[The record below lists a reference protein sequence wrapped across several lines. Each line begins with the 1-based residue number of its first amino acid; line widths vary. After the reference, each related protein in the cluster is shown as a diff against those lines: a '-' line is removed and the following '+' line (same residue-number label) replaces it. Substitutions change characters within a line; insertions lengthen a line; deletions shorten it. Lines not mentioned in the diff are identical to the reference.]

1 MREHARRVAKCH
13 SEVILH
19 GSPDRDS
26 ALAAL
31 EASSGLDLSDWCEL
45 GDGELESLFAA
56 AARLFGTAP
65 LPALGNR
72 AADEVARGLLL
83 QLQVARANGNGL
95 ALVEE
100 RFRCADTR
108 ERQAILRALP
118 WLDDPRRF
126 VRLAVHACRT
136 NVTPVFEAIACDNP
150 YAADHF
156 SDDAFH
162 QMVLKAMFVGLPVAR
177 IVGLDRRRS
186 AELRRMAEGY
196 ASERRAAGRPV
207 PDDVALLTGGEA
219 QPGEHAA

>member
-1 MREHARRVAKCH
+1 VAVPSDAKRH

-19 GSPDRDS
+19 GPLDRER

-31 EASSGLDLSDWCEL
+31 EAHSGMDLNDWRDL
-45 GDGELESLFAA
+45 GDRELESLFAA
-56 AARLFGTAP
+56 AARLFGTSPVA
-65 LPALGNR
+65 ALAGR
-72 AADEVARGLLL
+72 PADEVARGLLL
-83 QLQVARANGNGL
+83 QIQVGRANGSGL
-95 ALVEE
+95 ALVED
-100 RFRCADTR
+100 RFRCGDNR

-150 YAADHF
+150 YPAEHF
-156 SDDAFH
+156 SDDAFN
-162 QMVLKAMFVGLPVAR
+162 QMVLKTMFVGLPVAR
-177 IVGLDRRRS
+177 VVGLDRRRS

-207 PDDVALLTGGEA
+207 PDDVALLTGGLL
-219 QPGEHAA
+219 QLGEHAA